1 MLITTNQVLL
11 KQSNSINHISS
22 VGCTQLINQPI
33 RITQTSSTVIDHI
46 YVNSMSVSHVILTI
60 VSEDISD
67 HVPIFAEFICKQS
80 KKSAKRPHARI
91 LSQENID
98 LFLANL
104 NTLIYD
110 LDRNK
115 DYNLEKLIKIMLYL
129 ANQYFQKNLLN
140 RKQNKISKNPWISS
154 DILKLIKEKNK
165 L

>member
-1 MLITTNQVLL
+1 MVLGDFNVNYDQPSSTQAI
-11 KQSNSINHISS
+11 KQHINRISS
-22 VGCTQLINQPI
+22 VGCTQLINQPT

-46 YVNSMSVSHVILTI
+46 YVNSMSVSHVIPTI

-67 HVPIFAEFICKQS
+67 HLPIFAEFICKQS
-80 KKSAKRPHARI
+80 KKSAKHPHARN

-115 DYNLEKLIKIMLYL
+115 DCNLEKLIKILL
-129 ANQYFQKNLLN
+129 DLTNQYFP
-140 RKQNKISKNPWISS
+140 KQSS
-154 DILKLIKEKNK
+154 NFTR
-165 L
+165 